1 MSICSYIYV
10 DVDRY
15 FLRVIPH
22 VINWWGGNQS
32 RFIDVHV
39 NHGCVKSSDT
49 EQTCKVHHSLPW
61 SNTQQRSGLNL
72 CIGTSAVCV
81 TLVPVFTP
89 QGELAYVKRQSE
101 EKDQRISELE
111 ESLTGTSLLVRTG
124 IAQHLAYVCTIAKSV
139 SQQLVASLEC
149 VGNL

>member
-1 MSICSYIYV
+1 M
-10 DVDRY
+10 
-15 FLRVIPH
+15 H
-22 VINWWGGNQS
+22 VE
-32 RFIDVHV
+32 
-39 NHGCVKSSDT
+39 HGCVKAVMLNKLARST
-49 EQTCKVHHSLPW
+49 TPLVW

-72 CIGTSAVCV
+72 CNGTSAVCV
-81 TLVPVFTP
+81 TLVLMFTP

-124 IAQHLAYVCTIAKSV
+124 IAQHLAYVCNIAKSV
-139 SQQLVASLEC
+139 SQKLVASLEC

>member
-1 MSICSYIYV
+1 MC
-10 DVDRY
+10 
-15 FLRVIPH
+15 
-22 VINWWGGNQS
+22 
-32 RFIDVHV
+32 
-39 NHGCVKSSDT
+39 
-49 EQTCKVHHSLPW
+49 
-61 SNTQQRSGLNL
+61 
-72 CIGTSAVCV
+72 SAVCIN
-81 TLVPVFTP
+81 LVPVFTP

-124 IAQHLAYVCTIAKSV
+124 IAQHLAYVHVCSIAKSV